1 MSLSEKAL
9 PAAAGPRRW
18 VRAVA
23 ATTLLLAASFLLFFY
38 RLDTLLLFDADEPA
52 YAEAAREMVISGDW
66 VTPHFN
72 FRPRFDKPI
81 FFYWLIALAYKG
93 FGVGEYAARVW
104 SAVFATGLTLS
115 IYLFGRRRLSERAA
129 LIAALA
135 FATNAGTVVL
145 ARAAVTDMT
154 LTFCMTVALFGFF
167 DLYLADDAVGH
178 HFSLAGYAAIALAVL
193 TKGPIGLLLPGLV
206 VGLFLAIRRK
216 GRHGLSKLRLLPGIG
231 LFSAVVL
238 PWYVLVLREHGWTFV
253 YGFFVQ
259 HHLNRYLGVISG
271 HVGGALYFLPV
282 IILGFFPWSGMLSDA
297 FGRLWTIR
305 RRLRAGLTERQEL
318 LLFLWLWAGVIVLFF
333 SFSRTKL
340 PSYIFPAVPA
350 LALLAGIAGDSDRDE
365 RRQAGGW
372 VRISDGLMAGA
383 TGVLTVT
390 LLLLPFI
397 ADRIRLREAPD
408 IPPFDFGMAPYA
420 LACLFAVGL
429 TLAIAARRR
438 GKADVA
444 TAAMAGTMVVSIV
457 LAVERIAPAIQE
469 SLQGALHD
477 FALLARHE
485 LRHDDRLVAYNLNAP
500 SLVFYSE
507 RPVMIIRK
515 GEEAE
520 FRRLVVDHG
529 RLFII
534 AKTAAETRLREIPD
548 IFPLD
553 RRGGYVLYSTRRGL
567 NGGTG

>member
-1 MSLSEKAL
+1 
-9 PAAAGPRRW
+9 
-18 VRAVA
+18 
-23 ATTLLLAASFLLFFY
+23 
-38 RLDTLLLFDADEPA
+38 
-52 YAEAAREMVISGDW
+52 
-66 VTPHFN
+66 
-72 FRPRFDKPI
+72 
-81 FFYWLIALAYKG
+81 
-93 FGVGEYAARVW
+93 
-104 SAVFATGLTLS
+104 
-115 IYLFGRRRLSERAA
+115 
-129 LIAALA
+129 
-135 FATNAGTVVL
+135 
-145 ARAAVTDMT
+145 
-154 LTFCMTVALFGFF
+154 
-167 DLYLADDAVGH
+167 
-178 HFSLAGYAAIALAVL
+178 
-193 TKGPIGLLLPGLV
+193 
-206 VGLFLAIRRK
+206 
-216 GRHGLSKLRLLPGIG
+216 
-231 LFSAVVL
+231 
-238 PWYVLVLREHGWTFV
+238 
-253 YGFFVQ
+253 
-259 HHLNRYLGVISG
+259 
-271 HVGGALYFLPV
+271 
-282 IILGFFPWSGMLSDA
+282 
-297 FGRLWTIR
+297 
-305 RRLRAGLTERQEL
+305 
-318 LLFLWLWAGVIVLFF
+318 
-333 SFSRTKL
+333 
-340 PSYIFPAVPA
+340 
-350 LALLAGIAGDSDRDE
+350 
-365 RRQAGGW
+365 
-372 VRISDGLMAGA
+372 MAGA